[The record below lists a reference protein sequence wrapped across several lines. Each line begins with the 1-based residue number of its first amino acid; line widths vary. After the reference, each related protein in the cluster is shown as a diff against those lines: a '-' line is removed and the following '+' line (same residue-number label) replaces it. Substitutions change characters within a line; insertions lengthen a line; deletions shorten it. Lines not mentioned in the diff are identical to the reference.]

1 MVRGYQ
7 VEKIKEK
14 LIEVLH
20 NSKTGLSGIEIAEK
34 LKINRLTITKYLQVF
49 AAEGLVKQKN
59 IGNVNLWFMEEGV
72 ESFEFPA
79 DFFRVK
85 NKYLQYV
92 LLGASKEAHSI
103 LRNSLHSGANPT
115 KIIAE
120 VIVPA
125 IKSVQN
131 SYDTGKIGK
140 SEKNYLDDIILGSI
154 YLITLTERE
163 TDLKKNVIIFST
175 DYNNSLMAQAASA
188 AFHVEGWKIS
198 QLGDMS
204 TAIDVMFDIDLQRF
218 LNKIWAKK
226 QGLMIIVIFSSTEN
240 TIKFFSQA
248 VVASKAKFGKT
259 LHLVFCT
266 KLTKKTKE
274 EADFVSE
281 DIEKILQWCQTVYE
295 STVAMI

>member
-1 MVRGYQ
+1 LVRGYK

-14 LIEVLH
+14 LIDVLRD
-20 NSKTGLSGIEIAEK
+20 SKTGLSGIEIAEK

-59 IGNVNLWFMEEGV
+59 VGNVNLWFIEEGV

-79 DFFRVK
+79 DFFRAK

-92 LLGASKEAHSI
+92 LLGASREAHNI

-115 KIIAE
+115 KIITE
-120 VIVPA
+120 IIIPS
-125 IKSVQN
+125 IESVQN
-131 SYDTGKIGK
+131 SYNTGKIGK

-163 TDLKKNVIIFST
+163 IDLKKNVIVFST
-175 DYNNSLMAQAASA
+175 DSNNSLMAQAASA
-188 AFHVEGWKIS
+188 AFHVDGWKIS

-218 LNKIWAKK
+218 LNKIWTKK
-226 QGLMIIVIFSSTEN
+226 QGLMVIVVFSSTES

-274 EADFVSE
+274 ESDFVSE

-295 STVAMI
+295 STRS

>member
-1 MVRGYQ
+1 MVRGYK

-14 LIEVLH
+14 LIDVLRD
-20 NSKTGLSGIEIAEK
+20 SKTGLSGIEIAEK

-59 IGNVNLWFMEEGV
+59 IGNVNLWFIEEGV

-92 LLGASKEAHSI
+92 LLGVSREAHNI

-115 KIIAE
+115 KIITE
-120 VIVPA
+120 VIIPS
-125 IKSVQN
+125 IESVQN
-131 SYDTGKIGK
+131 SYNTGKIGK

-163 TDLKKNVIIFST
+163 TNLKKNVIVFST
-175 DYNNSLMAQAASA
+175 DSNNSLMAQAASA

-218 LNKIWAKK
+218 LNKIWTKK
-226 QGLMIIVIFSSTEN
+226 QGLMVIVVFSSTES

-248 VVASKAKFGKT
+248 VVASKAKFGKA

-274 EADFVSE
+274 EADFVSD

-295 STVAMI
+295 STRS

>member
-1 MVRGYQ
+1 
-7 VEKIKEK
+7 
-14 LIEVLH
+14 
-20 NSKTGLSGIEIAEK
+20 
-34 LKINRLTITKYLQVF
+34 LTITKYLQVF

-59 IGNVNLWFMEEGV
+59 IGNVNLWFIEEGV

-79 DFFRVK
+79 DFFRAK

-92 LLGASKEAHSI
+92 LLGASREAHNI

-115 KIIAE
+115 KIITE
-120 VIVPA
+120 IIIPS
-125 IKSVQN
+125 IESVQN
-131 SYDTGKIGK
+131 SYNTGKIGK

-163 TDLKKNVIIFST
+163 TDLKKNVIVFST
-175 DYNNSLMAQAASA
+175 DSNNSLMAQAASA

-218 LNKIWAKK
+218 LNKIWTKK
-226 QGLMIIVIFSSTEN
+226 QGLMVIVVFSSTES

-248 VVASKAKFGKT
+248 VAASKAKFGKT

-295 STVAMI
+295 STRS

>member
-1 MVRGYQ
+1 LVRGYK

-14 LIEVLH
+14 LIDVLRD
-20 NSKTGLSGIEIAEK
+20 SKTGLSGIEIAEK

-59 IGNVNLWFMEEGV
+59 VGNVNLWFIEEGV

-79 DFFRVK
+79 DFFRAK

-92 LLGASKEAHSI
+92 LLGASREAHNI

-115 KIIAE
+115 KIITE
-120 VIVPA
+120 VIIPS
-125 IKSVQN
+125 IESVQN
-131 SYDTGKIGK
+131 SYNTGKIGK

-163 TDLKKNVIIFST
+163 IDLKKNVIVFST
-175 DYNNSLMAQAASA
+175 DSNNSLMAQAASA

-218 LNKIWAKK
+218 LNKIWTKK
-226 QGLMIIVIFSSTEN
+226 QGLMVIVVFSSTES

-248 VVASKAKFGKT
+248 VAASKAKFGKA

-274 EADFVSE
+274 EADFVSD

-295 STVAMI
+295 STLS

>member
-1 MVRGYQ
+1 MVRGYK

-14 LIEVLH
+14 LIDVLRD
-20 NSKTGLSGIEIAEK
+20 SKTGLSGIEIAEK

-59 IGNVNLWFMEEGV
+59 IGNVNLWFIEEGV

-79 DFFRVK
+79 DFFRVN

-92 LLGASKEAHSI
+92 LLGVSREAHNI

-115 KIIAE
+115 KIITE
-120 VIVPA
+120 VIIPS
-125 IKSVQN
+125 IESVQN
-131 SYDTGKIGK
+131 SYNTGKIGK

-163 TDLKKNVIIFST
+163 TNLKKNVIIFST
-175 DYNNSLMAQAASA
+175 DSNNSLMAQAASA

-218 LNKIWAKK
+218 LNKIWTKK
-226 QGLMIIVIFSSTEN
+226 QGLMVIVVFSSTEN
-240 TIKFFSQA
+240 EIKFFSQA
-248 VVASKAKFGKT
+248 VVASKAKFGKA

-274 EADFVSE
+274 ETDFVSD

-295 STVAMI
+295 SMQS

>member
-1 MVRGYQ
+1 MVRGYK

-14 LIEVLH
+14 LIDVLRD
-20 NSKTGLSGIEIAEK
+20 SKTGLSGIEIAKK

-59 IGNVNLWFMEEGV
+59 VGNVNLWFIEEGV

-79 DFFRVK
+79 DFFRAK

-92 LLGASKEAHSI
+92 LLGASREAHNI

-115 KIIAE
+115 KIITE
-120 VIVPA
+120 VIIPS
-125 IKSVQN
+125 IESVQN
-131 SYDTGKIGK
+131 SYNTGKIGK

-163 TDLKKNVIIFST
+163 TNLKKNVIIFST
-175 DYNNSLMAQAASA
+175 DSNNSLMAQAASA

-218 LNKIWAKK
+218 LNKIWTKK
-226 QGLMIIVIFSSTEN
+226 QGLMVIVVFSSTES

-274 EADFVSE
+274 ESDFVSE

-295 STVAMI
+295 STRS